1 MYKLALVLGALA
13 LLASCGT
20 TSDFIRSDQSI
31 NEYDRSFSSSEWSY
45 EEYLVTRSSG
55 FAEVHESI
63 AFQWA
68 TSNDGERVLSIAFQ
82 TYSHDA
88 ANRNQITVVI
98 DGESFTLIDLEPEFT
113 NVAFNND
120 IIERNVVVIDPE
132 IGAALLNASHIQFQ
146 YVTVTNVNRE
156 SLGDFQNFLRSHLHT
171 AMQ

>member
-1 MYKLALVLGALA
+1 MYKLGLVLGAVVV
-13 LLASCGT
+13 LASCGT
-20 TSDFIRSDQSI
+20 TSDFLRDEQSI
-31 NEYDRSFSSSEWSY
+31 NAYDRSFSSREWSY
-45 EEYLVTRSSG
+45 EEYLVTRSGG

-88 ANRNQITVVI
+88 ANCNQITI
-98 DGESFTLIDLEPEFT
+98 IADGVLFTLTDLEPEFT

-120 IIERNVVVIDPE
+120 IIERNVVVIEPE
-132 IGAALLNASHIQFQ
+132 VGAALINASHVQFQ
-146 YVTVTNVNRE
+146 YITVTNVNRE
-156 SLGDFQNFLRSHLHT
+156 SLGDLQNFLRSHLHT